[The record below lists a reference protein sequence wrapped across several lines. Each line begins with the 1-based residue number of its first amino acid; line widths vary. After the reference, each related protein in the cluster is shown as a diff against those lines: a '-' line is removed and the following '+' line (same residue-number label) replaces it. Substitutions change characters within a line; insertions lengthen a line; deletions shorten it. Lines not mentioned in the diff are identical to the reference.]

1 MCPSLCC
8 LLLAFMLS
16 PPLAAQDTS
25 CLHRTLS
32 LNIID
37 SRRRLIRLSDPSY
50 FQGKLGRQRVK
61 ILSVKPDDRPH
72 RIVILLDTSGSMLG
86 DPPGRKWQM
95 ARYVAAHIARAN
107 LPNTSLAL
115 LVFSDKVNEQID
127 FSEGNSAVERRLL
140 EIEADADFAKKQLRG
155 KTALRDVVLSA
166 LRLLKDPGF
175 VDSIYVI
182 TDGGDNESR
191 SRLREVRDDLV
202 SRGVRFYLT
211 LLISNRLLTP
221 EEQSGPTD
229 VGELVEATGGL
240 VLGPL
245 GGQPFGRVS
254 YKLTKDEL
262 HGIAMRLDELYFV
275 MTRNDLIDIEL
286 PQTVKK
292 WSRWLLQISPQQKA
306 MHKDW
311 LVLYPGE
318 LAPCSGIPH

>member
-1 MCPSLCC
+1 
-8 LLLAFMLS
+8 
-16 PPLAAQDTS
+16 
-25 CLHRTLS
+25 
-32 LNIID
+32 
-37 SRRRLIRLSDPSY
+37 
-50 FQGKLGRQRVK
+50 
-61 ILSVKPDDRPH
+61 
-72 RIVILLDTSGSMLG
+72 
-86 DPPGRKWQM
+86 M